1 MLFICADDEK
11 GGLITLD
18 SIPPVMVYRIPA
30 SYKAGIR
37 DELDKEEKINV
48 CSIYPEMPSGGAYLR
63 AKVQNC
69 QIRCV
74 RERLYG
80 I

>member
-1 MLFICADDEK
+1 MWEMQEFKHKKDAFFICADDEK

-37 DELDKEEKINV
+37 DELE
-48 CSIYPEMPSGGAYLR
+48 
-63 AKVQNC
+63 
-69 QIRCV
+69 
-74 RERLYG
+74 
-80 I
+80 